1 MGEKYA
7 NLPYI
12 DGDGRDTF
20 ETEGSMDERKHYST
34 NDLTSEAVS
43 HYKIDHKDAFNAFKE
58 RHVDPADIDFSD
70 KLGSSK
76 CSGYNTRTVYEILG
90 EIVPK
95 ETPQQKYQ
103 RLQHELNSFAEEI
116 SQLSESVES
125 SEKEAKLS
133 PVALASEVSQLQK
146 QLQGLHLEKV
156 LGSKTLAGDGSLQ
169 GNWLGN
175 ILKQVET
182 FKSRSSK
189 MDAADKEHLSYELY
203 CRPEHARFSQTAK
216 VAELEQRLKKMED
229 LIGKDSPKMAG
240 IIAEPENSDLSLM
253 DIVTLLRTK
262 MSLFDPTNI
271 DIVDTRLQGVLQH
284 ILQLGAKKEAVENA
298 EKENKIAELYE
309 ILHKWDGVADI
320 VPDIADRL
328 KALKSLHEQASSF
341 AKSMTHLESTQSQIK
356 DQMKTQSDT
365 LDKLEKSFAEN
376 VKAIQANCDSID
388 GRISALLDK
397 IG

>member
-1 MGEKYA
+1 
-7 NLPYI
+7 
-12 DGDGRDTF
+12 
-20 ETEGSMDERKHYST
+20 
-34 NDLTSEAVS
+34 
-43 HYKIDHKDAFNAFKE
+43 
-58 RHVDPADIDFSD
+58 
-70 KLGSSK
+70 
-76 CSGYNTRTVYEILG
+76 
-90 EIVPK
+90 
-95 ETPQQKYQ
+95 
-103 RLQHELNSFAEEI
+103 
-116 SQLSESVES
+116 
-125 SEKEAKLS
+125 
-133 PVALASEVSQLQK
+133 
-146 QLQGLHLEKV
+146 
-156 LGSKTLAGDGSLQ
+156 
-169 GNWLGN
+169 
-175 ILKQVET
+175 
-182 FKSRSSK
+182 
-189 MDAADKEHLSYELY
+189 LSYELY

-376 VKAIQANCDSID
+376 IKAIQANCDSID